1 MSDIVAAEYA
11 ELLKSYRDLA
21 DGVRMIRRA
30 VERAFHAGV
39 LPPVER
45 EAMTPLQECEA
56 IARAIYAAAVK
67 QKQSGDSERSAVPRY
82 DDLSY

>member
-11 ELLKSYRDLA
+11 ALLKSYRDLA

-56 IARAIYAAAVK
+56 IARAVCAAAGM
-67 QKQSGDSERSAVPRY
+67 QKQSSHTEIAAAPRH
-82 DDLSY
+82 DDFSY

>member
-11 ELLKSYRDLA
+11 ELLRHYRDLV

-30 VERAFHAGV
+30 VERASHAGA

-45 EAMTPLQECEA
+45 EATTPLQECEA
-56 IARAIYAAAVK
+56 IARSIHAAAVK
-67 QKQSGDSERSAVPRY
+67 RKQSPGADMAAST
-82 DDLSY
+82 DDQSY